1 MAKKNKK
8 MVHVAGDGTVVATSQ
23 HHPPK
28 HLRVR
33 EAKVSRS
40 TGGTVAI
47 FIFLALLGVVMLIP
61 LYLAVIN
68 AFKPIEEIMVFP
80 PKWYV
85 HNPTTSNFVVLN
97 RLATSFWVPLSRYIF
112 NSAFV
117 AIVATFSQIIL
128 SSMAAYPLAKLQFVG
143 KKFLNRLIE
152 WALLFGGGVSAYP
165 VYLVMSQLH
174 LINTYWALIL
184 PVVASTMNLFLIRQ
198 SMGQMADSILEAARI
213 DGAGEYRIYWGIVM
227 PNMKPAWITATIF
240 AFQGIWS
247 STGGMYI
254 YDESYKML
262 PSVMQQIAGGG
273 IARTGATAA
282 AAVVMMLPPILLFIV
297 SQNFILD
304 TMTNSGMK

>member
-1 MAKKNKK
+1 MAKKNNAIS
-8 MVHVAGDGTVVATSQ
+8 VAGDGTVVSHRNA
-23 HHPPK
+23 PK
-28 HLRVR
+28 RLRVK
-33 EAKVSRS
+33 EAKISRS

-47 FIFLALLGVVMLIP
+47 FVFLSILGIVMLLP
-61 LYLAVIN
+61 LYLSVIN

-85 HNPTTSNFVVLN
+85 AHPTVSNFVVLN

-117 AIVATFSQIIL
+117 AVVATFTQIIL
-128 SSMAAYPLAKLQFVG
+128 SSMAAYPLAKLNFVG
-143 KKFLNRLIE
+143 KKFLNKLIE

-184 PVVASTMNLFLIRQ
+184 PVVASSMNLFLIRQ
-198 SMGQMADSILEAARI
+198 SMSQMEDAVLEAARI
-213 DGAGEYRIYWGIVM
+213 DGAGELKIYWSIVM

-240 AFQGIWS
+240 AFQSIWA

-282 AAVVMMLPPILLFIV
+282 ASLVMMLPPIILFIV
-297 SQNFILD
+297 SQNFVID
-304 TMTNSGMK
+304 TMSNSGMK